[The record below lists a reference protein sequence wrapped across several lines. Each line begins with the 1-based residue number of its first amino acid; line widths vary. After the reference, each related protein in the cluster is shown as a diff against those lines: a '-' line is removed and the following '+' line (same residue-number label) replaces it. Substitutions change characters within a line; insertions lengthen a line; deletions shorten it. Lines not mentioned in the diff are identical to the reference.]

1 MDELQELITQLKTDE
16 REKANYMTYQ
26 MKIAEERSEAKAEGL
41 AEGLAQVAIGMLKE
55 NEPMEKIIRYTNLSR
70 ERIDELALQL
80 AKNSPVPSL

>member
-1 MDELQELITQLKTDE
+1 MDELQELITKLKTDE
-16 REKANYMTYQ
+16 REKTNYMTYQ
-26 MKIAEERSEAKAEGL
+26 MKIAEERSEAK